1 MKGSRVVRVA
11 IDTNVVVAALTTP
24 TGSGAR
30 ILRAWR
36 RGELEVVCSTATL
49 REAKAIVDSE
59 WLARLTTP
67 RAAKELLGE
76 LRARAVVVRPA
87 TISDLPLKDEGD
99 LHLVEA
105 AVAGGASYLVTSDR
119 ELLQKR
125 GYGRVEFVT
134 PSELLRALKEL
145 GGSSNEHRGTPETR

>member
-1 MKGSRVVRVA
+1 VRVV
-11 IDTNVVVAALTTP
+11 IDTNVFVGALTMP
-24 TGSGAR
+24 SGSGAR

-36 RGELEVVCSTATL
+36 RGELDVVCSEATL
-49 REAKAIVDSE
+49 REAEAVLGSA
-59 WLARLTTP
+59 WLARMATGKKV
-67 RAAKELLGE
+67 AELLQE
-76 LRARAVVVRPA
+76 LRARAVLVRPA

-105 AVAGGASYLVTSDR
+105 AAAGGASYLVTSDR

-134 PSELLRALKEL
+134 PSEFLRALKNP
-145 GGSSNEHRGTPETR
+145 GGSSNMHRGVPTTR